1 MNARIIE
8 TDGKAIVLDL
18 STGAMLCG
26 QAIAGLSVADLGRLI
41 DRTMENAGTEF
52 SFGRW
57 GEPREL
63 YNNDNFASEG
73 SDENRTVHMG
83 IDVFCIADTP
93 VFAPLDGI
101 VEHLANND
109 AELDYGPLLV
119 LRHEDGAG
127 KNFFTLYGH
136 LSLNT
141 LERVTVGQPVLA
153 GQQIASVGEPPTN
166 GNWPPHLHFQLIND
180 LLNLGVDFP
189 GVSRKSEQS
198 YWLGISPSPAEF
210 FPECDRKLLEYS

>member
-8 TDGKAIVLDL
+8 TDGNAIVLDL
-18 STGAMLCG
+18 STGARLCG
-26 QAIAGLSVADLGRLI
+26 HAIAGLNVADFGRLI
-41 DRTMENAGTEF
+41 DRTMEDAGTEF

-63 YNNDNFASEG
+63 YSNDNFASEG
-73 SDENRTVHMG
+73 SDECRTVHMG
-83 IDVFCIADTP
+83 IDVFCAAGVP
-93 VFAPLDGI
+93 VYTPLDGI
-101 VEHLANND
+101 VEYLANNK
-109 AELDYGPLLV
+109 AELDYGPLV
-119 LRHEDGAG
+119 ILRHQDDAG

-136 LSLNT
+136 LSLDT

-180 LLNLGVDFP
+180 LLNLGIDFP
-189 GVSRKSEQS
+189 GVARKSEKS
-198 YWLGISPSPAEF
+198 YWLELSPSPAEF